1 MSLNKNHKEM
11 PPNAGAV
18 ITTGFLN
25 SMGRQLLSLQE
36 TRGDDKL
43 KKARD
48 LVTSEVRTFAP
59 ELEDDF
65 NVIED
70 KITL

>member
-1 MSLNKNHKEM
+1 M

-18 ITTGFLN
+18 IKTGLLN
-25 SMGRQLLSLQE
+25 AMGKQLLSLQE
-36 TRGDDKL
+36 TQGDDKL
-43 KKARD
+43 KKAHD